1 MAARRTGRTIRKA
14 PPARPGPRR
23 LRWVLALALVLA
35 VHLGVVLGLMHLP
48 GPHVDPADLPALE
61 AILLPP
67 PAPPAEKA
75 PPPAQKRRPAHP
87 TLAPAPAPQPET
99 PPAVPAPEAPAL
111 AGGSASPAAAGGGGD
126 AGTAAS
132 APPAAPASAAAPA
145 PAPADTTRY
154 AAPPSTLLHYASFVN
169 GIQNPDGLIRW
180 QNDGSRYRLEV
191 ETHVLWF
198 RFAFFSSGAVGEH
211 GLAPE
216 RYEESRRSRVEA
228 ARFDR
233 AGGLLVF
240 EGRDKQVP
248 LPPAA
253 QDRFSV
259 FLQLVGMVRGD
270 PQRYAAPGVT
280 ESFEVSD
287 TRDLEPMQ
295 VQYVGE
301 EDVDTGQGA
310 VRAKHF
316 VRLPRHPG
324 DRRRVEVWLAPS
336 LQWLPVRLRQ
346 TEPDGTQIELVYRDS
361 EALR

>member
-1 MAARRTGRTIRKA
+1 M
-14 PPARPGPRR
+14 
-23 LRWVLALALVLA
+23 LALVLVLA
-35 VHLGVVLGLMHLP
+35 VHLGVGLGLMHLP
-48 GPHVDPADLPALE
+48 GPRIDPADLPALE
-61 AILLPP
+61 AVLLPP
-67 PAPPAEKA
+67 PAPPAPPTEK
-75 PPPAQKRRPAHP
+75 PPPPVRMRRPAHP
-87 TLAPAPAPQPET
+87 APAPAAPVPAPVQQPEIA
-99 PPAVPAPEAPAL
+99 PATPAPEALAL
-111 AGGSASPAAAGGGGD
+111 AGTAGGAAAGSGAD
-126 AGTAAS
+126 AAS
-132 APPAAPASAAAPA
+132 APPAAPAAAAA
-145 PAPADTTRY
+145 APADTTRY

-180 QNDGSRYRLEV
+180 QNDGSRYRLDV

-198 RFAFFSSGAVGEH
+198 RFAFFSSGALDER

-216 RYEESRRSRVEA
+216 RYEESRRHRVEV

-270 PQRYAAPGVT
+270 PQRYAVPGVT
-280 ESFEVSD
+280 EAFEVSD

-301 EDVDTGQGA
+301 EDVDAGQGL

-336 LQWLPVRLRQ
+336 LQWLPVKLQQ